1 MVRPAGAQWPWIG
14 RAARR
19 VAVPLAAAVGFW
31 ALPRVLPHRSLRDR
45 IPTSTAVYDV
55 DGGLLRLTLSSDDK
69 YRVWTPLE
77 RISPLLVDATLLQ
90 EDQYFRLHPG
100 FNPVALVRGAWETYV
115 RGGRREGGST
125 ITMQLARMFYGIRS
139 STILGKAEQVV
150 RAVELECLYTKHD
163 ILEAYLNVVPYGANI
178 EGAGAAS
185 LIYFGKDA
193 ARLRLPEA
201 LTLAV
206 LPQNPTRRGP
216 DGATMPG
223 PALQAARNVLYARW
237 RERHPQDPGDGAI
250 AGLPVRLSSPADLPF
265 KAPHLVDQ
273 LLAEG
278 AGAPEVHTL
287 VDRRLQA
294 LCERV
299 IRAYVARGARIGIR
313 NAAAI
318 LVDTRTMGVTAM
330 VGSADFLDDGIEGQV
345 NGAAAKRSPGSTLK
359 PFIYA
364 LAIDQGL
371 LHPMTVLKDA
381 PSAFGAYSPENFDG
395 RFAGPL
401 TAKDALIRSRNVPAV
416 YVASR
421 LSKPDLYDFLQ
432 MSGVS
437 GLRSRD
443 YYGLALVLGGG
454 ELTLEELASLY
465 AGLAN
470 YGVFRPL
477 RFRTDQPLV
486 PGLRELSP
494 EASFMTLNMLQDD
507 PRPDGVSAATVGRFP
522 VAWKTGTSYGFHDA
536 WTMGSFGPYVLGVW
550 IGNFDGTPN
559 PAFVGVQA
567 AAPLFFQLVDAVE
580 AEEPGMTLPVR
591 DFPPNLARVEVCA
604 ASGDLPNAYCPRTVP
619 TWFIPGKSPIRVS
632 TLHQQLLIDDRTG
645 LRDCP
650 PYTPG
655 SVHAV
660 VYEMWGSDMLR
671 LFQQAGL
678 PRRTPPAWDPRCA
691 AHGADADPGTPPQ
704 ITAPLRGV
712 VYPLRAAKLGQET
725 ITLQATTGAAVRNV
739 YWFVDRKY
747 LGRAPRGAG
756 LAWRPDAPGSFT
768 VRAVDDE
775 GRSDS
780 RSVEI
785 SIVP

>member
-1 MVRPAGAQWPWIG
+1 MTRPFWCAAVLLGAGAT
-14 RAARR
+14 
-19 VAVPLAAAVGFW
+19 FW
-31 ALPRVLPHRSLRDR
+31 ALPRVVPHRPLRDR
-45 IPTSTAVYDV
+45 VATSTAVYDA
-55 DGGLLRLTLSSDDK
+55 DGGLLRLTLSADDK

-90 EDQYFRLHPG
+90 EDRYFRYHPG
-100 FNPVALVRGAWETYV
+100 FNPAALVRGAWETYV
-115 RGGRREGGST
+115 RGGRRVGGST
-125 ITMQLARMFYGIRS
+125 VTMQLARMLYGVRS
-139 STILGKAEQVV
+139 STVAGKVEQIA

-216 DGATMPG
+216 DGAAMPG
-223 PALQAARNVLYARW
+223 PALQAARDVLYARW
-237 RERHPQDPGDGAI
+237 LAHHPRDAGDGAI
-250 AGLPVRLSSPADLPF
+250 AGLPVRLSSAADLPF

-273 LLAEG
+273 VLAEG
-278 AGAPEVHTL
+278 AVTPEVHTL
-287 VDRRLQA
+287 VDARLQA
-294 LCERV
+294 LSERV
-299 IRAYVARGARIGIR
+299 IRAYVARGARMGIR

-318 LVDTRTMGVTAM
+318 LVDTRTMGVKAM
-330 VGSADFLDDGIEGQV
+330 VGSAGFFDDSIEGQV

-371 LHPMTVLKDA
+371 LHPMTILKDA

-470 YGVFRPL
+470 EGVFRPL
-477 RFRTDQPLV
+477 RFRADQPLA

-494 EASFMTLNMLQDD
+494 EASFMTLDMLQDD
-507 PRPDGVSAATVGRFP
+507 PRPDASSAATAGRFP

-550 IGNFDGTPN
+550 IGNFDGEPD

-580 AEEPGMTLPVR
+580 AEEPGMSVPVH
-591 DFPPNLARVEVCA
+591 DFPQDLARVEVCA

-655 SVHAV
+655 PAHPV

-691 AHGADADPGTPPQ
+691 AHGADGDPGAPPQ

-712 VYPLRAAKLGQET
+712 VYSLRAAKLGRET
-725 ITLQATTGAAVRNV
+725 ITLQATTGATVRNV
-739 YWFVDRKY
+739 YWFVDRRY
-747 LGRAPRGAG
+747 LGKAPRGAG
-756 LAWRPDAPGSFT
+756 FAWRPDAPGAFT

-780 RSVEI
+780 RPIEI